1 MEFKVQR
8 QDRRAT
14 VGGDWTIVIE
24 GSDLKDAITKN
35 IDRISYVSDYYGD
48 SVVLPA
54 KAKVSWVQFTP
65 EGTKKLKMSPDG
77 TTREYTPEEYEAD
90 RGVIKLHLEWQRDKV
105 TKQREITIYGTES
118 DVKGIEPWVI
128 EGK

>member
-8 QDRRAT
+8 YDRRTT
-14 VGGDWTIVIE
+14 VGGDWTIAIE
-24 GSDLKDAITKN
+24 GSDLKDAVTKN

-54 KAKVSWVQFTP
+54 KAKVSWVHSAP
-65 EGTKKLKMSPDG
+65 EGTKKIKMSPDG
-77 TTREYTPEEYEAD
+77 TTREYTAEEYEAD
-90 RGVIKLHLEWQRDKV
+90 RGVIKLHLEWQRGGV
-105 TKQREITIYGTES
+105 TKKRDITIYGQES
-118 DVKGIEPWVI
+118 DIKGIEPWVI

>member
-54 KAKVSWVQFTP
+54 KAKVSWVQFAP

-77 TTREYTPEEYEAD
+77 TAREYSAEEYEAD
-90 RGVIKLHLEWQRDKV
+90 RGIIKLHLEWQRDKV
-105 TKQREITIYGTES
+105 TKQREVTIYGTES
-118 DVKGIEPWVI
+118 DVRGIEPWVI